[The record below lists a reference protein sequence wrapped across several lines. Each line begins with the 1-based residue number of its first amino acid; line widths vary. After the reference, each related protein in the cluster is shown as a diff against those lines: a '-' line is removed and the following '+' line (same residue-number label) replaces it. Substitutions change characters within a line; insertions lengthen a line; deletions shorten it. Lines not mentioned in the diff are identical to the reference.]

1 MVECREAATVATF
14 IHLARDG
21 TARDGPRIRLWLGS
35 NWAREVSARR
45 CFCKMKKKDQHR
57 RPMRSTHPCCLSVQD
72 GKQKGDFPHKIRKE
86 GVREVFLFFPMEASS
101 LLQHSPALH
110 GSVVHTIVAAVGLG
124 TIPTGH
130 VKFEHKPF
138 QQTA

>member
-1 MVECREAATVATF
+1 MVECREAATIATF
-14 IHLARDG
+14 IRLARDG
-21 TARDGPRIRLWLGS
+21 IARDGPRIRLWLCA
-35 NWAREVSARR
+35 NWAREVSACH
-45 CFCKMKKKDQHR
+45 CFCKMKNDHHR
-57 RPMRSTHPCCLSVQD
+57 RPMRSKHPCCLLVRD
-72 GKQKGDFPHKIRKE
+72 GDFRTRSGKKVLD
-86 GVREVFLFFPMEASS
+86 GFLLFFPMEVSL

-130 VKFEHKPF
+130 VTFEHKPF